1 MSNKEI
7 YQNLS
12 KKRPQK
18 NYRGGFGDYCC
29 IQGCQSAFYDAN
41 SVKTGTALFKL
52 PKDLALRKKC
62 LQVIKRY
69 RRTGGV
75 DKFSKTK
82 KVMVCEFHFNPKQ
95 IRVSL
100 GIGRKTY
107 LPGSVSSVFEFKPEE
122 KKKRKPPKPR
132 NNQET
137 SSEFELTLNPLIPNA
152 LVMRQILLLFPRRH
166 RKFK

>member
-107 LPGSVSSVFEFKPEE
+107 LPKSVSSVFEFKPEE

-137 SSEFELTLNPLIPNA
+137 SSELELTLNPLIPNA
-152 LVMRQILLLFPRRH
+152 LVTRQILPLISQ
-166 RKFK
+166 KT

>member
-18 NYRGGFGDYCC
+18 NYRDGFGDCCC

-41 SVKTGTALFKL
+41 RVKTGTALFKL
-52 PKDLALRKKC
+52 PKDPVLRKKC

-69 RRTGGV
+69 RRTGGA
-75 DKFSKTK
+75 DKFSKTN

-107 LPGSVSSVFEFKPEE
+107 LPGSVSPVFEFKPEE

-137 SSEFELTLNPLIPNA
+137 SSESELTLNPLIPNA
-152 LVMRQILLLFPRRH
+152 LVTRQILPLISQ
-166 RKFK
+166 KT